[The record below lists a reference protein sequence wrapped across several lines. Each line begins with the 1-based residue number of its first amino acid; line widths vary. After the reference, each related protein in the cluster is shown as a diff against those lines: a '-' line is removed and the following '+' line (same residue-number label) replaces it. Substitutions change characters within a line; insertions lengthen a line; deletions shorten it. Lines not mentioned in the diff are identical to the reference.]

1 MTNSFISPALI
12 AGESNVAIRKSK
24 KTMAVALLLVL
35 IGIACAVVIVM
46 LPAQTAEFAPVSL
59 GLVSATCLIIGIAQL
74 AFGGKA
80 YIYTPTNSKVYGRV
94 FFCTSGK
101 GQETISA
108 IKSKNW
114 GQLEKLIAHNE
125 SGVKLEFVT
134 SKDRQF
140 ARCQVL
146 TFIPYNFEPLSDII
160 TLSGEEM
167 EELLK
172 VTGTKI

>member
-1 MTNSFISPALI
+1 MA
-12 AGESNVAIRKSK
+12 VRKSK
-24 KTMAVALLLVL
+24 KKMAVALLLVL

-80 YIYTPTNSKVYGRV
+80 YIYTPTNSKLHGRV

>member
-1 MTNSFISPALI
+1 MTNSFISLDLI
-12 AGESNVAIRKSK
+12 AGESNIAIRKSK
-24 KTMAVALLLVL
+24 KTMAVAIILLVVG
-35 IGIACAVVIVM
+35 IGCIAGILS
-46 LPAQTAEFAPVSL
+46 LPAGTASFVSVSL
-59 GLVSATCLIIGIAQL
+59 GLLSATCILVGIVQL
-74 AFGGKA
+74 ASGGKA
-80 YIYTPTNSKVYGRV
+80 YIYTPTNSKLHGRV

-167 EELLK
+167 EDLLK

>member
-1 MTNSFISPALI
+1 MTNSFISLDLI
-12 AGESNVAIRKSK
+12 AGESNIAIRKSK
-24 KTMAVALLLVL
+24 KTMAVAIILLVV
-35 IGIACAVVIVM
+35 GIACIAGI
-46 LPAQTAEFAPVSL
+46 LSLRAGTASFVSVSL
-59 GLVSATCLIIGIAQL
+59 GLLSATCILVGIVQL

-80 YIYTPTNSKVYGRV
+80 YIYTPTNSKLHGRV

-114 GQLEKLIAHNE
+114 AQLEKLIAHNE

-146 TFIPYNFEPLSDII
+146 TFIPYNFEPLSDIM
-160 TLSGEEM
+160 TLSAEEM

>member
-12 AGESNVAIRKSK
+12 AAEANIAVRKSK
-24 KTMAVALLLVL
+24 KTMAVAIALLV
-35 IGIACAVVIVM
+35 IGIACVAGMMV
-46 LPAQTAEFAPVSL
+46 LPVETAGFVSISL
-59 GLVSATCLIIGIAQL
+59 GLLSATCILIGIVQL

-80 YIYTPTNSKVYGRV
+80 YIYTPTNSKIYGRT

-101 GQETISA
+101 GQETITA

-114 GQLEKLIAHNE
+114 AQLEKLISQNE

-146 TFIPYNFEPLSDII
+146 TFIPYNFEPLSDILI
-160 TLSGEEM
+160 LSSEEI

>member
-80 YIYTPTNSKVYGRV
+80 YIYTPTNSKLHGRV

-114 GQLEKLIAHNE
+114 AQLEKLIAHNE

>member
-24 KTMAVALLLVL
+24 KTMAIALLLVL

-59 GLVSATCLIIGIAQL
+59 GLVSATCILVGIVQL

-114 GQLEKLIAHNE
+114 AQLEKLIAHNE

>member
-1 MTNSFISPALI
+1 MTNSFISLDLI
-12 AGESNVAIRKSK
+12 AGESNIAIRKSK

-114 GQLEKLIAHNE
+114 AQLEKLIAHNE

-146 TFIPYNFEPLSDII
+146 TFIPYNFEPLSDIM
-160 TLSGEEM
+160 TLSAEEM
-167 EELLK
+167 EALLK
-172 VTGTKI
+172 VTNTKL

>member
-24 KTMAVALLLVL
+24 KTMAIALLLVL

-59 GLVSATCLIIGIAQL
+59 GLVSATCIIVGIVQL
-74 AFGGKA
+74 AFGGKV
-80 YIYTPTNSKVYGRV
+80 YIYTPTNSKLHGRV

-114 GQLEKLIAHNE
+114 AQLEKLIAHNE

-146 TFIPYNFEPLSDII
+146 TFIPYSFEPLSGVMV
-160 TLSGEEM
+160 LSSQEIEA
-167 EELLK
+167 LLK

>member
-114 GQLEKLIAHNE
+114 AQLEKLIANNE

>member
-12 AGESNVAIRKSK
+12 AGESNVAIRKSQ

-59 GLVSATCLIIGIAQL
+59 GLVSATCILVGIVQL

-80 YIYTPTNSKVYGRV
+80 YIYTPTNSKLHGRV

-140 ARCQVL
+140 SRCQVL